1 MFFKT
6 KDLMTVGN
14 ISGGVAAIIVSMN
27 GMAASGAAAAL
38 ATAAGKTGYDVMLA
52 ASEAG
57 KPWLFW
63 ASMCILFAWFFDAF
77 DGKVA
82 RWLHQTNKFGG
93 EFDNVADLVAYS
105 VAPSF
110 VVYFAYAKVLLLPGL
125 EDQYLLQQVIAV
137 VIGALPVISGCI
149 RFARFNTVRMDVP
162 GFFIGFPRPASALL
176 IVSLLNSHLMQM
188 SPMMSWFGVAMVL
201 FLAFMNLTLWP
212 FISHHGKPFSSHL
225 KFVLHCVWMTVAF
238 SFLVSIAI
246 PTVAGLFGAKVEP
259 LMPQNLV
266 LDWVLIWLCF
276 YVSVA
281 FLEIP
286 AVSFRHVRE
295 VTAFWNKD
303 SDKVSAE

>member
-1 MFFKT
+1 MFFKA

-14 ISGGVAAIIVSMN
+14 IGGGIAAIIVSMN
-27 GMAASGAAAAL
+27 GIGAAAAASVGL
-38 ATAAGKTGYDVMLA
+38 EGEAAAA
-52 ASEAG
+52 ASFKAG
-57 KPWLFW
+57 SPWLFW

-82 RWLHQTNKFGG
+82 RWLHQMNRFGS

-110 VVYFAYAKVLLLPGL
+110 VVYFAYSKVLMLPGL
-125 EDQYLLQQVIAV
+125 ENSPVAQEAIAV
-137 VIGALPVISGCI
+137 IIGSLPVISGCI
-149 RFARFNTVRMDVP
+149 RFARFNTVRMEVP

-176 IVSLLNSHLMQM
+176 IVSLLNSHLMEM
-188 SPMMSWFGVAMVL
+188 SLMMRWFGVAMVL

-238 SFLVSIAI
+238 SFLTCIVI
-246 PTVAGLFGAKVEP
+246 PVVGGLVGAKIEP
-259 LMPQNLV
+259 LMPTNLV
-266 LDWVLIWLCF
+266 LDWVLVWLCF

-295 VTAFWNKD
+295 VTAFWNKG
-303 SDKVSAE
+303 SDAAPID

>member
-1 MFFKT
+1 MFFKA

-14 ISGGVAAIIVSMN
+14 IGGGIAAIMVSMN
-27 GMAASGAAAAL
+27 GIGA
-38 ATAAGKTGYDVMLA
+38 ATAAAVGLEGTAAVDA
-52 ASEAG
+52 ASKAG
-57 KPWLFW
+57 APWLFW

-82 RWLHQTNKFGG
+82 RWLNQMNRFGS

-110 VVYFAYAKVLLLPGL
+110 VVYFAYSKVLMLPGL
-125 EDQYLLQQVIAV
+125 EGSPLLQQIIAV
-137 VIGALPVISGCI
+137 AIGSLPVISGCI

-176 IVSLLNSHLMQM
+176 IVSLLNSHLMEM
-188 SPMMSWFGVAMVL
+188 SLMMRWFGVAMVL

-238 SFLVSIAI
+238 SFLTCIVI
-246 PTVAGLFGAKVEP
+246 PVVGGLFGAKIEP
-259 LMPQNLV
+259 LMPTNLV

-286 AVSFRHVRE
+286 AVSFKHVRE
-295 VTAFWNKD
+295 VTAFWNKG
-303 SDKVSAE
+303 SDAAPID

>member
-1 MFFKT
+1 MFFKA

-14 ISGGVAAIIVSMN
+14 IGGGIAAIIVSMN
-27 GMAASGAAAAL
+27 GIGAAAAASVGL
-38 ATAAGKTGYDVMLA
+38 EGEAAAA
-52 ASEAG
+52 ASFKAG
-57 KPWLFW
+57 SPWLFW

-82 RWLHQTNKFGG
+82 RWLHQMNRFGS

-110 VVYFAYAKVLLLPGL
+110 VVYFAYSKVLMLPGL
-125 EDQYLLQQVIAV
+125 ENSPVAQEAIAV
-137 VIGALPVISGCI
+137 IIGSLPVISGCI
-149 RFARFNTVRMDVP
+149 RFARFNTVRMEVP

-176 IVSLLNSHLMQM
+176 IVSLLNSHLMEM
-188 SPMMSWFGVAMVL
+188 SLMMRWFGVAMVL

-238 SFLVSIAI
+238 SFLTCIVI
-246 PTVAGLFGAKVEP
+246 PVVGGLFGAKIEP
-259 LMPQNLV
+259 LMPTNLV
-266 LDWVLIWLCF
+266 LDWVLVWLCF

-295 VTAFWNKD
+295 VTAFWNKG
-303 SDKVSAE
+303 SDAAPID